1 MPRFIEKIRVPVRL
15 ARIGAPPWVGCL
27 SLMPLA
33 ELHEGPETLLERL
46 NASARILPLELG
58 DDEGVLLVTRLHIQW
73 VEAGP
78 EVEER
83 LVRVAPYMATREEHV
98 RLSMTGGESFEGILA
113 MEMPN
118 EFNRASDF
126 LNGPDDFFALRTA
139 TGTRLVHKACVVDV
153 QVRNALAA
161 PRAA

>member
-15 ARIGAPPWVGCL
+15 ASIGAPPLAGRL

-46 NASARILPLELG
+46 NAPARVVPLEQASG
-58 DDEGVLLVTRLHIQW
+58 EGVRLVMRQHIEW

-83 LVRVAPYMATREEHV
+83 LVRLAPFLTTREENVQV
-98 RLSMTGGESFEGILA
+98 RLLGGGSIDGILS
-113 MEMPN
+113 MEMPD

-153 QVRNALAA
+153 LLRVALAV